1 MLVTKQPLLRRFWYA
16 LAPLEALQDG
26 PLATTLLGENLV
38 LWLDADG
45 QPVCLRDRC
54 CHRTMKLSKGK
65 VCDGIISCAYHGWSF
80 DKTGR
85 CVRIPQYP
93 ERKANFKVESFRCT
107 AKHGVAWVALE
118 EPLMPIPD
126 LPEFDDPGFRLV
138 PEFFETWDA
147 AGLRI
152 MENSFDNAHF
162 SYVHAASFGINEE
175 PEPADIRIEER
186 ATGFDMFSD
195 VPVKNPDMQKKN
207 LGMSEE
213 RTVRHL
219 IKTWWIPF
227 SRKMHITYPN
237 GLIHIICTLT
247 APIDDRRS
255 TVIQFA
261 LRNDAEA
268 DVSAASVV
276 AFDRQVTNEDKAV
289 LQECEWDIPLDIAS
303 GEEFHMP
310 SDKPGMIM
318 RRRLRELLLQHG
330 ETEARAGTDG
340 AVLSGVIRHAR

>member
-1 MLVTKQPLLRRFWYA
+1 MLVTSQPLLRRFWYA
-16 LAPLEALQDG
+16 LAPVEALKGG

-38 LWLDADG
+38 LWLDGEG
-45 QPVCLRDRC
+45 QPVCLPDRC
-54 CHRTMKLSKGK
+54 CHRTMKLSKGR
-65 VCDGIISCAYHGWSF
+65 VSEGIISCAYHGWSF

-93 ERKANFKVESFRCT
+93 ERKPNFKVEGFRC
-107 AKHGVAWVALE
+107 AARHGAVWVALE

-126 LPEFDDPGFRLV
+126 LPEFDDPAFRLV

-175 PEPADIRIEER
+175 PEPADLRIEEGP
-186 ATGFDMFSD
+186 TGFDMHSD
-195 VPVKNPDMQKKN
+195 VPVKNPEMQKKN
-207 LGMSEE
+207 LGINEE

-261 LRNDAEA
+261 LRNDSEA
-268 DVSAASVV
+268 QVPAASVV

-289 LQECEWDIPLDIAS
+289 LAECEWDIPLDIAS

-310 SDKPGMIM
+310 SDKPGLIM

-330 ETEARAGTDG
+330 EIEARLGRDSIPLQAASD
-340 AVLSGVIRHAR
+340 

>member
-1 MLVTKQPLLRRFWYA
+1 MLVTKQPMLRRFWYA
-16 LAPLEALQDG
+16 LAPLEALKSG
-26 PLATTLLGENLV
+26 PLATTLLGESLV
-38 LWLDADG
+38 LWLDEEG
-45 QPVCLRDRC
+45 QPVALRDRC
-54 CHRTMKLSKGK
+54 CHRTMKLSKGR
-65 VCDGIISCAYHGWSF
+65 VCNGVISCAYHGWQF
-80 DKTGR
+80 DKTGK

-107 AKHGVAWVALE
+107 ARHGVAWVALE
-118 EPLMPIPD
+118 EPLMPIPN
-126 LPEFDDPGFRLV
+126 LPEFDAPGFRVV

-175 PEPADIRIEER
+175 PEPADIRIDEF

-247 APIDDRRS
+247 APLDDRRS

-261 LRNDAEA
+261 LRNDTEA

-289 LQECEWDIPLDIAS
+289 LAECEWDIPLDIAS

-310 SDKPGMIM
+310 SDKPGLIM
-318 RRRLRELLLQHG
+318 RRRLREMLLQHG
-330 ETEARAGTDG
+330 EAEARQGDHQPGLRAAGD
-340 AVLSGVIRHAR
+340 